1 MSETQHGVKCSE
13 LDRRSPWAHS
23 LRPVGGIQM
32 DERHLH
38 RLAVGR
44 QTRLKLVIII
54 IQTPRSPG
62 AYVWR

>member
-13 LDRRSPWAHS
+13 LDRRSPHS
-23 LRPVGGIQM
+23 LRQVGGIQM
-32 DERHLH
+32 DQRHLH